1 MAGLSFNVHETIDPL
16 CSADEAAITLLTTNK
31 ALIPTARYNLGTQY
45 FNKEGRKLKIA
56 AFGKMTTGATPG
68 NLVFELLF
76 GTNADANGASLC
88 ASAAIT
94 LIASQTNIVWGCEFY
109 VQCRSKGAAG
119 TLFGRGWL
127 EANPALI
134 ASTAQPIMIP
144 PSAPVVSAA
153 VDLTGVLVP
162 SLQARRSGST
172 AETITVQDFE
182 ITPMS

>member
-119 TLFGRGWL
+119 TLFGTRLARG
-127 EANPALI
+127 ESGAHCKHG
-134 ASTAQPIMIP
+134 
-144 PSAPVVSAA
+144 SAHNDSSVCPCR
-153 VDLTGVLVP
+153 LCCG
-162 SLQARRSGST
+162 
-172 AETITVQDFE
+172 
-182 ITPMS
+182 